1 LVYSPEGDGLFL
13 FDELASWAAALRCWF
28 LFFGWEGK
36 DDGVKLVHGG
46 VRVAHGQNL
55 PSPLK
60 PARHFAINRSIAY
73 TRRERIPQNRRRL
86 AVRDLEMLIL
96 VE

>member
-36 DDGVKLVHGG
+36 DDEVKLVHGG

-55 PSPLK
+55 ANPLK
-60 PARHFAINRSIAY
+60 PATHFSINRSNACGC
-73 TRRERIPQNRRRL
+73 RERIPQNRRRL
-86 AVRDLEMLIL
+86 AMRDLEMLIL